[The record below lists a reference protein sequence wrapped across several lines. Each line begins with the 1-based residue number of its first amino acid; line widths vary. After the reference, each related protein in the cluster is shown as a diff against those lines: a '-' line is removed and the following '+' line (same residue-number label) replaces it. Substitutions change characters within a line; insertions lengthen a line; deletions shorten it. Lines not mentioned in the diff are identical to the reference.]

1 MYDIVYKVR
10 AYDTT
15 ATVSLVDR
23 GDNGG
28 IAGADVR
35 VIEKLHRQ
43 VDVQGIDNHQM
54 TNIQIVTAGGVTR
67 TQRGEVILIM
77 NQYAY
82 VGKGTSIHSS
92 PQMESY
98 KTIVDDRSIK
108 CGGRQLIQT
117 LDGYVIPLSIKN
129 SLPRMKLRPYTN
141 KEWTDLP
148 HVMLTSEEDWDPS
161 TLDLDITDDEDWFDA
176 ISDNHEYM
184 INSSFDE
191 FGDYRKRVEVQQ
203 HSALSIEDSVDRCV
217 LYHTNQLI
225 VKCFNNDTPKDGGVI
240 FMKTMM
246 IASSL

>member
-1 MYDIVYKVR
+1 MDETISTTDVETEVTPGEVEKKDDNDQLLIQDVKRSGTSTPSNKSLPSDIRNVLFNKNKRVGNMHENVYKVR

-23 GDNGG
+23 GANEG
-28 IAGADVR
+28 IAGAYVR

-98 KTIVDDRSIK
+98 KTIVDDRAIK

-117 LDGYVIPLSIKN
+117 LDGYVIPHSIKN
-129 SLPRMKLRPYTN
+129 ALPRIKLRPYTN
-141 KEWTDLP
+141 KEWIDLP
-148 HVMLTSEEDWDPS
+148 HVMLTSEE
-161 TLDLDITDDEDWFDA
+161 
-176 ISDNHEYM
+176 Y
-184 INSSFDE
+184 
-191 FGDYRKRVEVQQ
+191 
-203 HSALSIEDSVDRCV
+203 
-217 LYHTNQLI
+217 
-225 VKCFNNDTPKDGGVI
+225 
-240 FMKTMM
+240 
-246 IASSL
+246 